1 MASLG
6 VVAYR
11 RLAIFNNPKD
21 ISASSIP
28 KPQAPLEGVGWLL
41 ACAWL
46 AVGLALVGLA
56 IDLGLSSQRP
66 DIAAK
71 LLRFYWFRWADVMV
85 PLASSLAIWKCID
98 IAQSRRATIGWHWLP
113 TLLAAS
119 ATLFPLGLL
128 LLERGSQ
135 LIPPADRLIV
145 ESTGSVD
152 IATPDRYLD
161 WLAVCAWIEQN
172 TPTDSLWLTP
182 KYQQSFKWHAGRAEI
197 VCWKDVPQDNAAVI
211 EWYQRVQRCE
221 PPRNAEG
228 TIREWTTEE
237 ILDLADDY
245 HFQWILI
252 DKTFQQ
258 NPLGLEIAY
267 PVTERG
273 FYPVNRSFAVF
284 HIPESMMPR
293 GPESRGSGAF

>member
-1 MASLG
+1 
-6 VVAYR
+6 
-11 RLAIFNNPKD
+11 
-21 ISASSIP
+21 
-28 KPQAPLEGVGWLL
+28 
-41 ACAWL
+41 
-46 AVGLALVGLA
+46 
-56 IDLGLSSQRP
+56 
-66 DIAAK
+66 
-71 LLRFYWFRWADVMV
+71 
-85 PLASSLAIWKCID
+85 
-98 IAQSRRATIGWHWLP
+98 
-113 TLLAAS
+113 
-119 ATLFPLGLL
+119 
-128 LLERGSQ
+128 
-135 LIPPADRLIV
+135 
-145 ESTGSVD
+145 VD